1 MTSELLFA
9 PYAPKSMAPDQCIG
23 AKFDR
28 LLEAFELKKSVENR
42 RVVIKMH
49 LGGGNGFSTIH
60 PFFVR
65 KLVKALKAAGA
76 ESIFITDLKRD
87 VETAIDRGYTEE
99 VCGCPIVPVCGG
111 DESEFVSFPVEPPF
125 KTMDR
130 IELSKPIL
138 DADVLLGGFSESPQ
152 ATIINAHNSAKI
164 SAIIFFIWN
173 LLCYDKEYTIILT
186 Y

>member
-9 PYAPKSMAPDQCIG
+9 PYAPESMAPDQCIG

-87 VETAIDRGYTEE
+87 VA
-99 VCGCPIVPVCGG
+99 
-111 DESEFVSFPVEPPF
+111 
-125 KTMDR
+125 KTVGALKGR
-130 IELSKPIL
+130 RWVA
-138 DADVLLGGFSESPQ
+138 DAEHGLQKVYYQ
-152 ATIINAHNSAKI
+152 I
-164 SAIIFFIWN
+164 
-173 LLCYDKEYTIILT
+173 
-186 Y
+186 